1 MEELIKDMEITIQ
14 GIHDEV
20 KEMNVIE
27 DNKVEV
33 KYKNGKSRIINVGE
47 LIFYH
52 IVEEIAKDY
61 GRNY

>member
-1 MEELIKDMEITIQ
+1 MEDLIKDMEITIQ
-14 GIHDEV
+14 GIHDHV

-33 KYKNGKSRIINVGE
+33 KYKNGKSLIINVGE